1 MKTEKKLYIEPQ
13 TIIVEGNN
21 DAVLM
26 AGSGS
31 AGEVNQDD
39 DSRHAKSFQPIG
51 DEDLIGNWEDESQN
65 WNASSSPEKSRGW

>member
-1 MKTEKKLYIEPQ
+1 MKTEKNIYIEPQ

-21 DAVLM
+21 DTVLM
-26 AGSGS
+26 AGSDQGQTT
-31 AGEVNQDD
+31 QDD
-39 DSRHAKSFQPIG
+39 DSRPAKSFQPIG

>member
-1 MKTEKKLYIEPQ
+1 MKTEKNIYIEPQ

-26 AGSGS
+26 AGSDQGQTT
-31 AGEVNQDD
+31 QDD
-39 DSRHAKSFQPIG
+39 DSHPAKSFQPIG